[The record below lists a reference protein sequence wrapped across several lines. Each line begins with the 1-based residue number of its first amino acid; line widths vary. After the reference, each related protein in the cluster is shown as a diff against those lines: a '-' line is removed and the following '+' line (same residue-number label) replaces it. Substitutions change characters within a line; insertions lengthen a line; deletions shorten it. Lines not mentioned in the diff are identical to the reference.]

1 MHAYGRK
8 ILTCFHTT
16 LVRDV
21 GPCLA
26 CGGSWHARSC
36 CSLCVA
42 VALGD
47 DDVKQVAIIEQSGR
61 ESSEGR
67 GVGIRGVAKLKKY

>member
-1 MHAYGRK
+1 MWW
-8 ILTCFHTT
+8 LM
-16 LVRDV
+16 
-21 GPCLA
+21 A
-26 CGGSWHARSC
+26 CSC

-47 DDVKQVAIIEQSGR
+47 YDVKQVAIIEQSGR

-67 GVGIRGVAKLKKY
+67 GVGVRGVAKLKKY